1 MTVITRFAPSPTG
14 TLHIGGVRTALFNY
28 VYAKQNKGL
37 FLIRIEDT
45 DQERSKKEY
54 ETNILDSLND
64 LGLKPDNE
72 PVHQSKRTD
81 LYIKAANSLI
91 ASGKAY
97 YCNCSKERLDEMRA
111 SQQKAGLKP
120 QYDGKC
126 RDLNLPQSDNTVLR
140 LKTPLT
146 GQVVVKDFIRGEIIF
161 ENSELDDL
169 ILLRSNG
176 APTYHLCNVID
187 DYDQKVTTVIRGED
201 HISNTPRQIHI
212 QEALDYPSLEYA
224 HLPLVL
230 GEDKKRLSKRHA
242 ATSLDEY
249 KEMGYLDV
257 SIINTLARLGWSKGD
272 NEVFNLED
280 LIRDFKIND
289 VQKAGAVFDIT
300 KLDWVNTQH
309 LSKLDPAT
317 FKKILIP
324 FIDKLKFD
332 YSQYDQLDELI
343 EAMRSVKPN
352 LSLIAEALKPYLD
365 NFNNYDEKGVK
376 KFLIGSEE
384 VLNRV
389 KMLIESLN
397 NWDEAEI
404 SKGLESIQ
412 AELDLSTPKMNQPV
426 RIALTGSTQ
435 SPSLSLTI
443 KLIGRS
449 KSKKL
454 LEKALSYL
462 SNN

>member
-54 ETNILDSLND
+54 EKNILDSLND

-81 LYIKAANSLI
+81 LYTKAANSLI
-91 ASGKAY
+91 ESGKAY
-97 YCNCSKERLDEMRA
+97 YCNCSKERLDEMRTA
-111 SQQKAGLKP
+111 QQKAGLKP
-120 QYDGKC
+120 QYDGQC
-126 RDLNLPQSDNTVLR
+126 RDLNLPKSDNTVLR

-176 APTYHLCNVID
+176 SPTYHLCNVID
-187 DYDQKVTTVIRGED
+187 DYDQEVTTVIRGED

-289 VQKAGAVFDIT
+289 VQKAGAVFDLT

-309 LSKLDPAT
+309 LSKLDPTT
-317 FKKILIP
+317 FKKTLIP

-332 YSQYDQLDELI
+332 YSQYDQMDELI

-397 NWDEAEI
+397 NWNEAEI
-404 SKGLESIQ
+404 SKGLEAIQ

-449 KSKKL
+449 KSIKL
-454 LEKALSYL
+454 LDNALTYL
-462 SNN
+462 SKN